1 MYQATDS
8 SGEQSQLV
16 GVRAPCPCPFRS
28 WLSWS
33 FAQIQTERR
42 RRKKTA
48 WCQTHS
54 QVSLLTFKTKHRG
67 QKEGPEKEG
76 PSQHITAQLGWG
88 GRVVRRQSCLFT
100 EKEGR
105 HTALPLLYP
114 WHLPHL
120 VLVSFS
126 SMSDRTGGREEE
138 PTHPHPY
145 ILPPAA
151 LGPELSFHGGWY
163 WLPPTA

>member
-1 MYQATDS
+1 M
-8 SGEQSQLV
+8 
-16 GVRAPCPCPFRS
+16 RAPCLCPFRS
-28 WLSWS
+28 WLSQS
-33 FAQIQTERR
+33 FAQIQKERW
-42 RRKKTA
+42 RRKRTA

-67 QKEGPEKEG
+67 QKEGLAIY
-76 PSQHITAQLGWG
+76 HTAELGWG
-88 GRVVRRQSCLFT
+88 GHVIRRQFCLFT

-138 PTHPHPY
+138 PAHPHPY